1 MDRDPIPEEIK
12 RFILTSIPSVPYL
25 EAMLLLRSSSERVWS
40 SPDAAQRLFVSDK
53 SAAELLAGLHAAGIL
68 AQPVPGQYQYRP
80 ASDALHMMIG
90 RVADCYSRHLMPV
103 THLIHSKTDKRAQQ
117 FADAFKWRKDK

>member
-1 MDRDPIPEEIK
+1 MNRDPIPEEVK
-12 RFILTSIPSVPYL
+12 RFILTSISSVPYL
-25 EAMLLLRSSSERVWS
+25 EAMLLLRGNADQSWS
-40 SPDAAQRLFVSDK
+40 AMETAQRLFVSEKTANDLL
-53 SAAELLAGLHAAGIL
+53 SALHAAGVL
-68 AQPVPGQYQYRP
+68 VEFGNAQYRYQP
-80 ASDALHMMIG
+80 RSDALFQMID